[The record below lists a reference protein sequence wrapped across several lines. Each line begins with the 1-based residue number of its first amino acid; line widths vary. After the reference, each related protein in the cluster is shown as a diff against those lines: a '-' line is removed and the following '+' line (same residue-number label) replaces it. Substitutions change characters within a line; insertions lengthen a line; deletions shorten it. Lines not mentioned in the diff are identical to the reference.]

1 LSPARRAFV
10 TAGIVKPLQEMITM
24 IQRFRTTIAVTAAA
38 ALLATGLATAA
49 LAQGGG
55 RRGPDGPGRMGGAG
69 MVLRALDLTEAQ
81 REQVK
86 NVMQGHREDM
96 TAIGKRLRE
105 AHRAQ
110 REAIETVPVNEG
122 LIRSTSQALATAET
136 DMAILQSRIH
146 NEVWNLLT
154 PEQQAKAKE
163 LKAQRENRVKQ
174 RQQRRPRR
182 QG

>member
-1 LSPARRAFV
+1 
-10 TAGIVKPLQEMITM
+10 MM
-24 IQRFRTTIAVTAAA
+24 HRFRKTIAVTAGA

-49 LAQGGG
+49 LAQGAG
-55 RRGPDGPGRMGGAG
+55 RRGPDGAGRMGGPG
-69 MVLRALDLTEAQ
+69 MILRALDLTEAQ

-86 NVMQGHREDM
+86 NVMQDHRADM
-96 TAIGKRLRE
+96 EAIGKRLRE

-110 REAIETVPVNEG
+110 REAVETVPVNEG
-122 LIRSTSQALATAET
+122 LIRSTAQALATAET

-163 LKAQRENRVKQ
+163 LKSQRENRSKQ
-174 RQQRRPRR
+174 RRQLRR
-182 QG
+182 QPRQQG